1 MKRLLRPAIDPRND
15 VLLTSMQRTNAI
27 STSVRR
33 RYDAVCL
40 LEISPA
46 EPLGEN
52 RYAIGPTIYVPQ
64 NMNGR
69 LLVPSSRMSQLSP
82 GIAGSCQSRP
92 RGYQTF
98 IMLNSA
104 EHEIFIAH
112 KYKHIKNSAFLRL
125 R

>member
-1 MKRLLRPAIDPRND
+1 MTTND

-52 RYAIGPTIYVPQ
+52 RYANWTYNINPQ
-64 NMNGR
+64 NMNRR

-104 EHEIFIAH
+104 EHEILIAH
-112 KYKHIKNSAFLRL
+112 KYKHIKKFGFFKA
-125 R
+125 